1 MRFLVIL
8 LEMGSFS
15 ASLRDEL
22 TARGRAYAEKRRID
36 VSESHSRSPVICFPP
51 SDKRSHGNFLPQ
63 SYRAILSNEHWRS
76 RLQKPHT
83 TGKNAFPRGDYSWR
97 ELDSSVSSDALL
109 MNIFCFPGLFAEIAV
124 RSLLNVEPDVIAE
137 FGVKARVPLANGR
150 FDRTEVDMRLGHLL
164 VEAKLTEADF
174 QRKDLSVLST
184 YRDFGSV
191 FDFESLPRAG
201 KTCVGYQLIRNVLA
215 AHANQSAFCVMLDAR
230 RPDLREAWY
239 SVMRSV
245 TDCELR
251 VRCQM
256 LTWQE
261 LSAALPRRLRSF
273 LGEKYGI
280 VA

>member
-1 MRFLVIL
+1 MVIL
-8 LEMGSFS
+8 LKMGSFS

-22 TARGRAYAEKRRID
+22 TARGRAYAEKHRLD
-36 VSESHSRSPVICFPP
+36 LCEGHSRSPVICFPP

-63 SYRAILSNEHWRS
+63 SYRAIVSNQNWRS

-83 TGKNAFPRGDYSWR
+83 SGRNAFPRGDYNWR

-109 MNIFCFPGLFAEIAV
+109 MNIFCFPRLFAEPAI
-124 RSLLNVEPDVIAE
+124 RSLLNVESDLNPE
-137 FGVKARVPLANGR
+137 FGVKARVPLSNGR

-164 VEAKLTEADF
+164 VEAKLTESDF
-174 QRKDLSVLST
+174 QRKDVSVLST
-184 YRDFGSV
+184 YRDFGTI
-191 FDFESLPRAG
+191 FDSEALPRAG
-201 KTCVGYQLIRNVLA
+201 NTCIGYQLIRNVLA
-215 AHANQSAFCVMLDAR
+215 AHANHCAFCVMLDAR

-239 SVMRSV
+239 SVMRCV
-245 TDCELR
+245 TDYELR

-261 LSAALPRRLRSF
+261 LSAVLPSKLRSF
-273 LGEKYGI
+273 LAEKYGI